1 MNKKKNK
8 VGNNIKAKNASWTFS
23 GIEKSFE
30 KHISTSVPM
39 YKEAH
44 DIALNISDF
53 FIKDRSMVLDIGC
66 STGLFL
72 KKLTLRTKKINTKLI
87 GVDNTK
93 SMIDFCKKKHSKKIR
108 FFYKDYLKLKDN
120 KFKYDFISS
129 FFTLTFI
136 TPSQRQIFINKI
148 FKELNW
154 GGAFVLFEK
163 IRGPDAR
170 FQDMFNLIYQDF
182 KLSKGLS
189 EEEIVNKSRSLKGIM
204 EPFSDA
210 GNLSILKRA
219 GFSDITGIFQWMCFK
234 GYLVIK

>member
-1 MNKKKNK
+1 MRKKNK
-8 VGNNIKAKNASWTFS
+8 VGNNIKARNASWSFS

-30 KHISTSVPM
+30 NHISTSVPM
-39 YKEAH
+39 YNEAH
-44 DIALNISDF
+44 EIALNISDF
-53 FIKDRSMVLDIGC
+53 FLKDDSKVLDIGC

-72 KKLTLRTKKINTKLI
+72 KKLSLRAKNKNSKLV
-87 GVDNTK
+87 GVDNIS
-93 SMIDFCKKKHSKKIR
+93 SMIKFCKKKNPKKIK
-108 FFYKDYLKLKDN
+108 FFCKDYLK
-120 KFKYDFISS
+120 FKQSKVKYNFISA
-129 FFTLTFI
+129 FFTLQFV
-136 TPSQRQIFINKI
+136 PPPQRQIFINKI

-170 FQDMFNLIYQDF
+170 FQDIFSLTYQDF

-204 EPFSDA
+204 EPFSDS
-210 GNLSILKRA
+210 GNIALLKRA
-219 GFSDITGIFQWMCFK
+219 GFTDITGIFQWMCFK

>member
-1 MNKKKNK
+1 MKKKNK
-8 VGNNIKAKNASWTFS
+8 VGNNIEARNANWSFS

-30 KHISTSVPM
+30 DHISTSVPM
-39 YKEAH
+39 YNEAH
-44 DIALNISDF
+44 EIALNISDF
-53 FIKDRSMVLDIGC
+53 FLREDSKVLDIGC

-72 KKLTLRTKKINTKLI
+72 KKLFLRTKKKNLKLI
-87 GVDNTK
+87 GVDNTS
-93 SMIDFCKKKHSKKIR
+93 SMIKFCKKKNSKKIK
-108 FFYKDYLKLKDN
+108 FFCQDYLQFKKSKLKYN
-120 KFKYDFISS
+120 FISA
-129 FFTLTFI
+129 FFTLSFV
-136 TPSQRQIFINKI
+136 PPPKRQIFINKI
-148 FKELNW
+148 FTELNW

-170 FQDMFNLIYQDF
+170 FQDIFNLTYQDF

-204 EPFSDA
+204 EPFSDS
-210 GNLSILKRA
+210 GNLALLKRA

>member
-1 MNKKKNK
+1 MKKKNK
-8 VGNNIKAKNASWTFS
+8 VGNNIEARNASWTFS

-30 KHISTSVPM
+30 NHISTSVPM
-39 YKEAH
+39 YNEAH
-44 DIALNISDF
+44 EIALNISDF
-53 FIKDRSMVLDIGC
+53 FLKDNSKVLDIGC
-66 STGLFL
+66 STGSFL
-72 KKLTLRTKKINTKLI
+72 KKLILRTKKKNLKLI
-87 GVDNTK
+87 GVDNTS
-93 SMIDFCKKKHSKKIR
+93 SMIKFCKKKNSKKIK
-108 FFYKDYLKLKDN
+108 FFCQDYLKFRKS
-120 KFKYDFISS
+120 KSKYDFISA
-129 FFTLTFI
+129 FFTLSFVS
-136 TPSQRQIFINKI
+136 PPQRQIFMNKI

-170 FQDMFNLIYQDF
+170 FQDIFNLTYQEF

-210 GNLSILKRA
+210 GNIALLKRA

-234 GYLVIK
+234 GYLAIK